1 MLPHRLAALVV
12 LASGLGACQHPTA
25 GSAALSPAPV
35 AAAAAPPPQVGTA
48 SWYGGR
54 FKGRRTA
61 SGERFNPMA
70 LTAAHP
76 HLPIGTVLRVT
87 NLANQRSVAVRVN
100 DRGPY
105 TGRRIIDLSR
115 ASADRLDMVR
125 AGHARVAVEIV
136 TAEATVASI
145 DSLIAR
151 TGPPTTGPTR
161 PAEPQP
167 TWTRLPNL
175 AQRTRV
181 ADALAF
187 TGPDADL
194 LP

>member
-1 MLPHRLAALVV
+1 MVPHRLAVLVV
-12 LASGLGACQHPTA
+12 LACGLGACQHQAAGTATLTPATA
-25 GSAALSPAPV
+25 GPAPKP
-35 AAAAAPPPQVGTA
+35 AQVGTA
-48 SWYGGR
+48 SWYGGS

-61 SGERFNPMA
+61 SGERFNPGA

-87 NLANQRSVAVRVN
+87 NLDNQRSVAVRVN
-100 DRGPY
+100 DRGPF

-125 AGHARVAVEIV
+125 AGHARVAVEVV
-136 TAEATVASI
+136 TTGTAVASI
-145 DSLIAR
+145 DGLIAL
-151 TGPPTTGPTR
+151 TQPPAAS
-161 PAEPQP
+161 PARAGESRSA
-167 TWTRLPNL
+167 WTRLPNL

-187 TGPDADL
+187 TGPDADF